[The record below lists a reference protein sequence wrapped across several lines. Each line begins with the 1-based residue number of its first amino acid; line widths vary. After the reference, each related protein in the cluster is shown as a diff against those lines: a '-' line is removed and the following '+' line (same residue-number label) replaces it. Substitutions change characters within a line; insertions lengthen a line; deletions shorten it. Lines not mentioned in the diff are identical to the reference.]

1 MGYSA
6 GTYDNVTVLEY
17 DCVTGQFP
25 NPMDPTGSGTIH
37 EFKLDAEHDYPL
49 YGFDIAD
56 STPDD
61 DVNEIDI
68 IAAVDGITGNV
79 SYATKTSSGWDKQNY
94 VDFGDFLGASV
105 TIADVNQDG
114 ELDFFVPTSLTLL
127 DTQESTVQN
136 QTFLLRPNLRA
147 LNNRT
152 DSACRSRY

>member
-79 SYATKTSSGWDKQNY
+79 SYATKTSSGWD
-94 VDFGDFLGASV
+94 L
-105 TIADVNQDG
+105 
-114 ELDFFVPTSLTLL
+114 SLIHI
-127 DTQESTVQN
+127 
-136 QTFLLRPNLRA
+136 
-147 LNNRT
+147 
-152 DSACRSRY
+152 